1 MPLKPQLA
9 RCTLDACIYRDMFDA
24 VSDILYV
31 RDLKGVILDINEAG
45 ARFFGLPKSALVGKT
60 FHREPADDR
69 AMSLM
74 ESNLALLEN
83 GGDRSLVEL
92 VDATGRRRIFEA
104 STTALRDRLTGQLS
118 GAFGIMRET
127 LGPSAG
133 ESVRSVEVHEAN
145 ATTPIPPQGDVP
157 TTRTPTVRGRHPDPL
172 DDAISGP
179 MESQISDWL
188 PPEGR

>member
-1 MPLKPQLA
+1 
-9 RCTLDACIYRDMFDA
+9 
-24 VSDILYV
+24 
-31 RDLKGVILDINEAG
+31 
-45 ARFFGLPKSALVGKT
+45 VGKT
-60 FHREPADDR
+60 FHWEADDR

-74 ESNLALLEN
+74 ESNLALLEA
-83 GGDRSLVEL
+83 GATARSWSSW
-92 VDATGRRRIFEA
+92 TRRGASASSA
-104 STTALRDRLTGQLS
+104 STTALRDRLSGQLS

-157 TTRTPTVRGRHPDPL
+157 TTRTPTVRGLHPDPL